1 MYTQNNEYILV
12 ISLLLLPEI
21 LSGRSLSHTHL
32 PAFVEQQPKKQ
43 FSRDVFENFM
53 TAIVI
58 KTLFGVSA

>member
-1 MYTQNNEYILV
+1 M

-43 FSRDVFENFM
+43 FSRDVFEDFM

>member
-1 MYTQNNEYILV
+1 M

-21 LSGRSLSHTHL
+21 LSGRSLSHIHL